1 MFLGIIDYFGL
12 IVPLIDGF
20 MGKGPHRVVFG
31 AAITD
36 ILYHLLG
43 FVRSETPQVRVG
55 VQLGIGFLIQDVS
68 QENVRGGHVL
78 ELLHFGLVVT

>member
-1 MFLGIIDYFGL
+1 LWALLHMFLGIIDYFGL

-20 MGKGPHRVVFG
+20 MGKRPHRVVFG

-43 FVRSETPQVRVG
+43 FVRSKASSARVK
-55 VQLGIGFLIQDVS
+55 S
-68 QENVRGGHVL
+68 AAWS
-78 ELLHFGLVVT
+78 